1 MVSHVKIAGTCALI
15 ALTYFFLEAGLF
27 VRSAR
32 LQLPDVFSN
41 ANVLLSHADTTITN
55 IDATAGVLN
64 DAAKAQASYWPKEL
78 QETQKVTAAA
88 KTLIVRTDLSLN
100 GGSSVPGDLP
110 ALAQSLAGMQRLV
123 EHSASDLDDTTNRV
137 QPILANLLT
146 ASKGAADTMSDP
158 DITATLRQVRLTS
171 ENVAGTTANLDST
184 SHDIQQF
191 VHRETAP
198 VKGTWNVIK
207 SFLVSFAGPMAQV
220 ATAAK

>member
-1 MVSHVKIAGTCALI
+1 MALI
-15 ALTYFFLEAGLF
+15 ALTYLFIEGGLF
-27 VRSAR
+27 LSELRKTMPEV
-32 LQLPDVFSN
+32 LYN
-41 ANVLLSHADTTITN
+41 ANGL
-55 IDATAGVLN
+55 LN
-64 DAAKAQASYWPKEL
+64 DADKAAVNINSTATVVHNAAQAQASYWPKEL

-88 KTLIVRTDLSLN
+88 KELIVRTNLSLN
-100 GGSSVPGDLP
+100 GGGSISGVLPQLTDAIRAGAMDVSSTSK
-110 ALAQSLAGMQRLV
+110 ALNGTIEQTQ
-123 EHSASDLDDTTNRV
+123 T
-137 QPILANLLT
+137 ILANLLV

-158 DITATLRQVRLTS
+158 DIPATLKEVRLTS
-171 ENVAGTTANLDST
+171 EHVAGTTANLDST